1 MMKLMSLL
9 GLMLLSGYGL
19 AADESA
25 SVKQKL
31 IAQVPELK
39 DASVLPTPIS
49 GVYSVQHGAFIFYTS
64 SDAKYVMRGQLLNL
78 ADKRNLTEESIM
90 KFRETEFK
98 KLADKDTMV
107 YMPASGKYTHT
118 ITVFTDVDCQYCQKL
133 HTQLPQALAA
143 GIRVRYVFFPRSGV
157 DTPSFNKAVHAWC
170 NQQVPGELEQM
181 MKGEIPSKLMTC
193 ANPIAKHFELAT
205 SLGLQGTPSILL
217 SDGTLIPGLVP
228 VEDLIKLVKG
238 IK

>member
-9 GLMLLSGYGL
+9 GLLLL
-19 AADESA
+19 PVCVFAADESA
-25 SVKQKL
+25 AVKQKL

-39 DASVLPTPIS
+39 DATVLPTPIA

-90 KFRETEFK
+90 KFRESEFK

-107 YMPASGKYTHT
+107 YLPADGKYTHS

-133 HTQLPQALAA
+133 HAQLPQALAA

-157 DTPSFNKAVHAWC
+157 DTLSFNKAVHAWC
-170 NQQVPGELEQM
+170 NQQAPGELEAM
-181 MKGEIPSKLMTC
+181 MKGVMPAKLMTC
-193 ANPIAKHFELAT
+193 TNPIAKHFDLAT

-217 SDGTLIPGLVP
+217 SDGNLIPGLVP
-228 VEDLIKLVKG
+228 AEDLIKLVKD

>member
-1 MMKLMSLL
+1 MIKLLSLL
-9 GLMLLSGYGL
+9 GLLVFSCHSL
-19 AADESA
+19 AADDSA

-39 DASVLPTPIS
+39 DATVLPTPIA

-78 ADKRNLTEESIM
+78 ADKVNLTEESIM
-90 KFRETEFK
+90 KYREAEFK
-98 KLADKDTMV
+98 KLADKETMV
-107 YMPASGKYTHT
+107 YMPSGGKYTHT

-133 HTQLPQALAA
+133 HAQLPQALAA
-143 GIRVRYVFFPRSGV
+143 GIRVRYVFFPCSGI

-170 NQQVPGELEQM
+170 NQQAPGELEAM
-181 MKGEIPSKLMTC
+181 MKGVMPAKLMTC
-193 ANPIAKHFELAT
+193 NNPIAKHFDLAT

-217 SDGTLIPGLVP
+217 SDGSLIPGLVP
-228 VEDLIKLVKG
+228 VEDLIKLVKE